1 MLRTTRRPASDAGIT
16 LIELTMVVFLM
27 GIFSVVAYQSLT
39 SFVRISDVTQ
49 GRGFVLADARVAL
62 ERMARNIRAANPIVA
77 LDPSV
82 AVSTYDNQISFSV
95 YCSTPGVEGC
105 GDNQLRPVV
114 YTLSGNTVRQTIGG
128 QAGIVLAP
136 VGAPSVPVPLRP
148 GAVVNSASEP
158 VFTYFDKR
166 GDPIPTGGSAP
177 PATRFRDCTKSV
189 EVHLVVNTESGRTD
203 RTIHLTTR
211 VDLRN
216 YQAVTGC

>member
-1 MLRTTRRPASDAGIT
+1 MLTTTRRPASDAGVT
-16 LIELTMVVFLM
+16 LIELTMVVFFM

-39 SFVRISDVTQ
+39 SFIRISDVTQ
-49 GRGFVLADARVAL
+49 KRGFVLADARVAL
-62 ERMARNIRAANPIVA
+62 ERMARNVRAANPIVA
-77 LDPSV
+77 LDPSA
-82 AVSTYDNQISFSV
+82 AVSTYENQISFFV
-95 YCSTPGVEGC
+95 YCSTPGVQGC

-114 YTLSGNTVRQTIGG
+114 YTLSGNAIRQTIGG
-128 QAGIVLAP
+128 QDGVVLAP
-136 VGAPSVPVPLRP
+136 VGAASVPMHLRP

-166 GDPIPTGGSAP
+166 GDPIPTSGSPP

-189 EVHLVVNTESGRTD
+189 EIHLVVNSESGRTD
-203 RTIHLTTR
+203 KAIDLTTR